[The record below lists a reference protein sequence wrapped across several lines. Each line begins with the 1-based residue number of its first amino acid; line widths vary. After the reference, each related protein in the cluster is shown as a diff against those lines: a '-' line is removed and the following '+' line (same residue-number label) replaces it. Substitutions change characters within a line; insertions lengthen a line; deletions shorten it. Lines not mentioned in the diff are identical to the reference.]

1 MNKKCCELLKK
12 VINANYSNIRF
23 DNISYND
30 EEFYYEFK
38 SDEQVS
44 ENDFEKLEKEIQK
57 LDNSIYI
64 KLLRISGV
72 YYKGNVNNEMIT
84 RIVGKGFNNQE
95 ELDKYNK
102 FLNEAKERD
111 HRKIGKDLDLFCF
124 SDYVGAGLPLYTPR
138 GTIVKDELQK
148 EIERI
153 CRKYG
158 FQKVSCP
165 SLADISLF
173 ETSGHAKKFNDE
185 LFRVESPK
193 GHNFVLKPVQCPH
206 HTQIYASRL
215 RSYKDLPIRYM
226 ESDKQYRAELQGA
239 VGNSLSRVYAI
250 TVEDGHSFCR
260 VDQVKDEVINM
271 CNLIKDFYSRMGLW
285 ENYWVSLSVRDYKH
299 SEKYIGNKEDWDL
312 CEKMLEEIS
321 NELNLDAKRCE
332 GEAALYGPKL
342 DFMFKDAL
350 GREIQI
356 PTVQLD
362 FSTPKRFGL
371 FYIDENGE
379 KQTPVMV
386 HRAVLGSYER
396 FLVLLLEQFKGVL
409 PVWLSPVQVNII
421 PVNMKYHDD
430 YCQKIFELLNDEE
443 IRVSYDNSKEN
454 MGKKIRQSNVM
465 KNPYTIIIGDNER
478 DNNLI
483 SYRKYGSEETYSM
496 SIEEFI
502 KFIKEEIKK
511 R

>member
-1 MNKKCCELLKK
+1 MNKKCCELLKE
-12 VINANYSNIRF
+12 VINKNYNNIRL
-23 DNISYND
+23 DNMSCND
-30 EEFYYEFK
+30 DEFYYEFK
-38 SDEQVS
+38 ADEQVS
-44 ENDFEKLEKEIQK
+44 ENDFEKLETEIRK
-57 LDNSIYI
+57 IDNDVYV
-64 KLLRISGV
+64 KLLRVSGV
-72 YYKGNVNNEMIT
+72 YFEGNANNKMIQ
-84 RIVGKGFNNQE
+84 RIVGKSFE
-95 ELDKYNK
+95 SKEDLDKYNV
-102 FLNEAKERD
+102 FIEEAKERD
-111 HRKIGKDLDLFCF
+111 HRKIGQDLDLFCF
-124 SDYVGAGLPLYTPR
+124 SDYVGAGLPLFTPR
-138 GTIVKDELQK
+138 GTIIIDELK
-148 EIERI
+148 REMERV

-158 FQKVSCP
+158 FEKVSCP

-173 ETSGHAKKFNDE
+173 ETSGHAQKFNEE

-193 GHNFVLKPVQCPH
+193 GHKFVLKPVQCPH
-206 HTQIYASRL
+206 HTQIFASKL

-250 TVEDGHSFCR
+250 TVEDGHVFCTR
-260 VDQVKDEVINM
+260 EQVKQEIINI

-285 ENYWVSLSVRDYKH
+285 ENHWVSLSVRDYEH
-299 SEKYIGNKEDWDL
+299 PEKYIGEKSDWDL
-312 CEKMLEEIS
+312 CESLLQEIS
-321 NELNLDAKRCE
+321 DELRLDAKRCE

-342 DFMFKDAL
+342 DFMFRDAL
-350 GREIQI
+350 DREIQI

-362 FSTPKRFGL
+362 FATPKRFGL

-409 PVWLSPVQVNII
+409 PVWLSPVQVNIV
-421 PVNMKYHDD
+421 PVNMKYHDE
-430 YCQKIFELLNDEE
+430 YCQKLKQILIDED
-443 IRVSYDNSKEN
+443 IRVSYDDSKEQ

-465 KNPYTIIIGDNER
+465 KNPYTLIIGDNER

-483 SYRKYGSEETYSM
+483 SFRKYGSEETMSM

-502 KFIKEEIKK
+502 SFMKKEI
-511 R
+511 RRR